1 MKFEMKNPK
10 PMNKNTLRGFF
21 TLAVGPLEIEGFT
34 YHVKNDKSWVGFPAR
49 EYFDKETNEK
59 KYWPMIRI
67 KDKDRYF
74 KFQDWATAEAKEL
87 LASVPAAEE
96 NTTEGSD
103 IPF

>member
-1 MKFEMKNPK
+1 MNFKIINPK
-10 PMNKNTLRGFF
+10 KMQKNTLRGFF

-34 YHVKNDKSWVGFPAR
+34 YHVKNDKSWVSFPAK

-67 KDKDRYF
+67 EDKDRYLA
-74 KFQDWATAEAKEL
+74 FQKWATKQAARLFQSAPEA
-87 LASVPAAEE
+87 SE
-96 NTTEGSD
+96 NLTGDSD